1 MQHVPDVSDGMS
13 STESSASGPPLLEL
27 TGIVKSFGG
36 VEALR
41 SVDFTL
47 RAGEIHGLVGENGA
61 GKSTLMKI
69 IAGVH
74 ADFTGTMKLDGKVVR
89 FRSARDALNA
99 GVGMVHQELSI
110 APDLSVAENV
120 FLGMQPTRGGLIDW
134 KRMMREAREHLA
146 GLGIDV
152 DPRERMGS
160 LSIGLQQLIEI
171 ARVLFSG
178 ARLVI
183 LDEPTS
189 ALSSPEVER
198 LFAVLRRLKERGRS
212 FIFIS
217 HFLDDILRVSDEVT
231 IFRNGRKIVTS
242 PVEGIDKLWVI
253 ERMIGRGHEELG
265 ETYTGEFA
273 LNAQRDAPVVMRA
286 TGLTWRH
293 ALRDVSLDIRAGE
306 ILGVYGFMGCGVLE
320 LTRALFGK
328 IRTAGVL
335 ALEGQPLKLTT
346 TAKARRSG
354 LAFVPESRR
363 SMLFHHEPIY
373 KNATISILERISS
386 LWLKPGVEREI
397 TARHVDSLRIKTAS
411 VDTLLGHLSG
421 GNQQKVALAKWLT
434 HAPKVL
440 ILSEPTRGMDVGAK
454 EDVVKI
460 VRGLRDQGMAI
471 IVVSTEPEAILSLA
485 DRILVMKKGE
495 IVREFAD
502 GTVSKDR
509 LLEAA

>member
-1 MQHVPDVSDGMS
+1 MS
-13 STESSASGPPLLEL
+13 STGSNASDPPLLEL
-27 TGIVKSFGG
+27 TGIKKSFGG

-74 ADFTGTMKLDGKVVR
+74 ADFTGTMRLDGKPVR
-89 FRSARDALNA
+89 FRSARDALDA

-110 APDLSVAENV
+110 VPDLSVAENV
-120 FLGMQPTRGGLIDW
+120 FLGTQPTRAGVIDW
-134 KRMMREAREHLA
+134 NRMTGEAREHLA

-178 ARLVI
+178 ARLII

-189 ALSSPEVER
+189 ALSAPEVER
-198 LFAVLRRLKERGRS
+198 LFAVLRRLKERGKS

-217 HFLDDILRVSDEVT
+217 HFLDDILRISDEVT

-242 PVEGIDKLWVI
+242 PVDGIDKLWVI

-265 ETYTGEFA
+265 ETYTGAFP
-273 LNAQRDAPVVMRA
+273 LNAKPGAPVVMTA
-286 TGLTWRH
+286 SGVTWGQS
-293 ALRDVSLDIRAGE
+293 LKDVSLEVRAGE
-306 ILGVYGFMGCGVLE
+306 ILGIYGFMGCGVVE

-328 IRTAGVL
+328 IRAAGLL
-335 ALEGQPLKLTT
+335 ALDGRPVKLTST
-346 TAKARRSG
+346 SVARRSG

-373 KNATISILERISS
+373 KNATIAILERISR
-386 LWLKPGVEREI
+386 LWLRPRVEREI
-397 TARHVDSLRIKTAS
+397 TARHVSSLRIKTAG
-411 VDTLLGHLSG
+411 VDALLGHLSG

-434 HAPKVL
+434 HAPRVL

-471 IVVSTEPEAILSLA
+471 IVASTEPEAVLSLA

-502 GTVSKDR
+502 GTVSKDQ